1 LRGVAA
7 LAIAW
12 RHLNGSG
19 PLLSGPAHD
28 NLSLGVD
35 FFFVL
40 SGFVISA
47 SYGDRLAAGFATL
60 RFMALRLGRVW
71 PLHAAMVGAYIVLEL
86 VFAVAGAGV
95 LQGREPFTGPR
106 DPWALP
112 GVLLL
117 VQAVVWPGRDLW
129 NVQSWS
135 ISIEVL
141 LYLAAALAWRWMG
154 RRAWMPAGLVAI
166 AALIALQVGIETQHW
181 LLRGIGGF
189 GLGMAAFAIWRR
201 GWVQALPK
209 TALIALEL
217 ALVPSAAALL
227 LTSAPPLAAD
237 LVFAVAVL
245 VFAREGGPVSAL
257 LQSAPLRWLGTVSY
271 SLYMVHGLV
280 FGRIFDALAFLQ
292 ARTGERWVGAQLGGL
307 DLILLPPLPA
317 TLLALAILMA
327 LLPCAWL
334 AWRLIE
340 WPARQWSRRAAAR
353 YGAADEERAA
363 PTI

>member
-1 LRGVAA
+1 MVAPASAPASVPDAGRFVALDALRGVAA

-60 RFMALRLGRVW
+60 RFMALRIGRVW

-135 ISIEVL
+135 ISVEVL
-141 LYLAAALAWRWMG
+141 LYLAVALAWRWMG

-189 GLGMAAFAIWRR
+189 GLGMGRLR
-201 GWVQALPK
+201 H
-209 TALIALEL
+209 
-217 ALVPSAAALL
+217 
-227 LTSAPPLAAD
+227 LAA
-237 LVFAVAVL
+237 
-245 VFAREGGPVSAL
+245 R
-257 LQSAPLRWLGTVSY
+257 
-271 SLYMVHGLV
+271 
-280 FGRIFDALAFLQ
+280 
-292 ARTGERWVGAQLGGL
+292 VGAGAAENRVDCVRAGAGSLGG
-307 DLILLPPLPA
+307 
-317 TLLALAILMA
+317 
-327 LLPCAWL
+327 
-334 AWRLIE
+334 
-340 WPARQWSRRAAAR
+340 RAASH
-353 YGAADEERAA
+353 
-363 PTI
+363 